1 MARDTVGKIAL
12 DLQTK
17 TPDSRDPIELERAIH
32 VEYEQNVMECI
43 SRALKECDSD
53 FYIVVLTKQERLL
66 HNVLRHYFFYRL
78 SCPTSEYDQ
87 AVYRYRRVDN
97 HLEFLWVVPSKDTCE
112 MYRDHRTQVDPEEY
126 GLLDFVLKFYDGTLD
141 RLAKSL
147 NGEEITITA

>member
-1 MARDTVGKIAL
+1 M

-17 TPDSRDPIELERAIH
+17 TPESRDPIELERVIH
-32 VEYEQNVMECI
+32 TDYEKNVLECI
-43 SRALKECDSD
+43 SRALKACDSD
-53 FYIVVLTKQERLL
+53 FYVVVLTKKERLL
-66 HNVLRHYFFYRL
+66 QNVLRHYFFYRL
-78 SCPTSEYDQ
+78 SCPTSQYDQ

-112 MYRDHRTQVDPEEY
+112 MYRDNRAQVAPEEY

-147 NGEEITITA
+147 NGEEVIITA